1 MAIRR
6 LPEYL
11 INRLK
16 AGEIVE
22 RPASILKELVENSLD
37 AGATHI
43 VIDINDGG
51 KSLISVE
58 DDGSWIELSDMDL
71 LFERYATSK
80 IYGEQDLFNLSS
92 YGFRGEALASIAEV
106 SKTSIISKTEYSE
119 IGTKITKL
127 WMDPIIK
134 HQPVGFAHWT
144 LVTIED
150 LFYNVPARL
159 KFLKSS
165 QTEFFY
171 CYNYVVDIALMHP
184 DKTFVFKK
192 NDKIIFDLQPKEA
205 LIERIQDIYKKDRSQ
220 HIQEIQSEKEEF
232 SLYGIIGNAQLLF
245 WSAENI
251 KIYVNKRPVQDKVIR
266 KALMDAYYRQ
276 IAPNEYPLAIL
287 MIDAKPSFVDVN
299 VHPRKLEVKFADSRK
314 IYDAVYASIQAAL
327 WEQRISTISQQF
339 SRLEVPTSSAA
350 IAEQQTMFWVNDF
363 ATVSQSTVT
372 QATSLVWE
380 VAEKLWDKEIG
391 EYKVIGQL
399 WNAYILVES
408 VDALFYIDQHALAER
423 ILFEKI
429 KKWIKN
435 PESSSSE
442 ILLQPIII
450 EVASMP
456 NIDEK
461 LDQIQLLG
469 FDTSRIGENK
479 IAIYSVPQV
488 FSVYKIDMEKIF
500 NHILYLETIT
510 FDHILDKIF
519 ATHACKVSIKAG
531 DRLSLPEM
539 TNLVREGLQVIQ
551 WLFVCQH
558 GRPFFIKT
566 PKWDIDKF
574 FDR

>member
-1 MAIRR
+1 MIRK

-37 AGATHI
+37 AWAKTI
-43 VIDINDGG
+43 KIDIHDGG

-80 IYGEQDLFNLSS
+80 IHGEQDLFNLIS

-106 SKTSIISKTEYSE
+106 SKTTIISKTEYSE
-119 IGTKITKL
+119 IGSKITKL
-127 WMDPIIK
+127 WVDPIIK
-134 HQPVGFAHWT
+134 HQPVGFQHGT
-144 LVTIED
+144 LVTIQD

-171 CYNYVVDIALMHP
+171 CYNYIVDIALMHP
-184 DKTFVFKK
+184 DKTFIFKK
-192 NDKIIFDLQPKEA
+192 NDKVIFDLHPRDS
-205 LIERIQDIYKKDRSQ
+205 LMERITDIYKKDRSK
-220 HIQEIQSEKEEF
+220 HITEIQHTSEEL
-232 SLYGIIGNAQLLF
+232 SLYWIIGNAQLLF

-276 IAPNEYPLAIL
+276 IAPGEYPLAFL

-314 IYDAVYASIQAAL
+314 VYDIVHSVIQKAL
-327 WEQRISTISQQF
+327 WENRVSTVSQQF
-339 SRLEVPTSSAA
+339 SRYEATSRAVPESASMFSTQDFWT
-350 IAEQQTMFWVNDF
+350 IAQ
-363 ATVSQSTVT
+363 ATVT
-372 QATSLVWE
+372 QATMFSPSEQEQLR
-380 VAEKLWDKEIG
+380 DKEIG
-391 EYKVIGQL
+391 DYKVIGQL
-399 WNAYILVES
+399 RNSYIILES
-408 VDALFYIDQHALAER
+408 ADALYYIDQHALAER
-423 ILFEKI
+423 MLFEKI
-429 KKWIKN
+429 KYWIKN
-435 PESSSSE
+435 SDGPSSE
-442 ILLQPIII
+442 ILLQPITIQ
-450 EVASMP
+450 VADIP
-456 NIDEK
+456 NLDEK
-461 LDQIQLLG
+461 LDEINALG
-469 FDTSRIGENK
+469 FDVSRIGENK
-479 IAIYSVPQV
+479 IAIYSVPQI
-488 FSVYKIDMEKIF
+488 FSIYKIDMEKIF
-500 NHILYLETIT
+500 NHILYLDTIT

-519 ATHACKVSIKAG
+519 ATHACKISIKAG

-539 TNLVREGLQVIQ
+539 TNLVKEGLTAIPG
-551 WLFVCQH
+551 LFVCQH
-558 GRPFFIKT
+558 GRPFFIRTEK
-566 PKWDIDKF
+566 KEVDKF

>member
-37 AGATHI
+37 AWATRI

-58 DDGSWIELSDMDL
+58 DNGSGIELSDMEL

-80 IYGEQDLFNLSS
+80 IYGEQDLFNLMS

-106 SKTSIISKTEYSE
+106 SKTTVISKTEYSE
-119 IGTKITKL
+119 IWTKITKL

-134 HQPVGFAHWT
+134 HQPVGFSHGT
-144 LVTIED
+144 IVTVED

-171 CYNYVVDIALMHP
+171 CYNYITDIAIIHP
-184 DKTFVFKK
+184 DKWFVFKK
-192 NDKIIFDLQPKEA
+192 NDKVIFDLQPRSS
-205 LIERIQDIYKKDRSQ
+205 LMERIQDIYKKDWSN
-220 HIQEIQSEKEEF
+220 HIKEIQYAVEEL
-232 SLYGIIGNAQLLF
+232 SLYGIIWNAQLLF

-251 KIYVNKRPVQDKVIR
+251 KIYVNKRPVQDKVIK

-276 IAPNEYPLAIL
+276 ITPNEYPLALL

-314 IYDAVYASIQAAL
+314 VYDLIYSSVIKSFG
-327 WEQRISTISQQF
+327 EHRISTISQEF
-339 SRLEVPTSSAA
+339 SKKEVFSSAMPTV
-350 IAEQQTMFWVNDF
+350 EQNSMFGVNDF
-363 ATVSQSTVT
+363 ATVAQPTVT
-372 QATSLVWE
+372 QTAAFILTEPQEQLR
-380 VAEKLWDKEIG
+380 DKEIG
-391 EYKVIGQL
+391 DYKVIGQL
-399 WNAYILVES
+399 RNSYILVES
-408 VDALFYIDQHALAER
+408 VDSLFYIDQHALAER
-423 ILFEKI
+423 ILFEHI
-429 KKWIKN
+429 KAWVKEKN
-435 PESSSSE
+435 QSE
-442 ILLQPIII
+442 ILLQPIVI
-450 EVASMP
+450 EINNIP
-456 NIDEK
+456 NIDQK
-461 LDQIQLLG
+461 LDEINMLG
-469 FDTSRIGENK
+469 FDISMIGENK
-479 IAIYSVPQV
+479 IAIYSVPQI
-488 FSVYKIDMEKIF
+488 FSIHKIDMEKIF
-500 NHILYLETIT
+500 NHILYLENIT

-539 TNLVREGLQVIQ
+539 TNLVKEGLSAVS

-566 PKWDIDKF
+566 PKSDIDKF